1 MRIAM
6 WSGPR
11 NLSTAMM
18 YSFAARTDCA
28 VWDEPFYAPYLNL
41 TGLNHP
47 MRAEILAAHET
58 DPMVVADRCRGD
70 IPHGKSIWYQK
81 HMCQHMVDGIDRS
94 FMSDCTNIFLIRH
107 PARVIAS
114 YHAKHDNPRI
124 EDIGALEQASL
135 FDQVADATGTAPIVI
150 DSADIRANPDAMM
163 RKLCGALGISFQPS
177 MLNWP
182 VGGHAD
188 DGVWAKHWYPAVWNS
203 TGFAGV
209 EGPLP
214 DLPDALQ
221 PVLAAALPA
230 YDRLSAHAL
239 KA

>member
-11 NLSTAMM
+11 NLSTALM
-18 YSFAARTDCA
+18 YSFAARSDCA
-28 VWDEPFYAPYLNL
+28 VTDEPFYAPYLDL
-41 TGLNHP
+41 TGLEHP
-47 MRAEILAAHET
+47 MRPEILAAHDT
-58 DPMVVADRCRGD
+58 NPTTVATRCRGD
-70 IPHGKSIWYQK
+70 IPQDKPIWYQK
-81 HMCQHMVDGIDRS
+81 HMCQHMVDGIDRD
-94 FMSDCTNIFLIRH
+94 FMKDCTNVFLIRH

-114 YHAKHDNPRI
+114 YHAKHENPRI
-124 EDIGALEQASL
+124 EDIGALEQADL
-135 FDQVADATGTAPIVI
+135 FDQVSHATRTPPIVI

-163 RKLCGALGISFQPS
+163 RKLCDALGIAFQPS

-182 VGGHAD
+182 AGGHAD

-214 DLPDALQ
+214 KLADNLQ

-230 YDRLSAHAL
+230 YAHLSKHAL